1 MSIQKKPLTL
11 KEIEMRKGSPSDFP
25 VHGVVGL
32 YCRYTDSS
40 PRYFLRW
47 KKDGKTFKKFYPA
60 HFSLSEVRKLAMVD
74 RVHINSGKNPL
85 LLDEEQKLKEKQKE
99 EEELTKKLNQANTF
113 KIASEQWINFEEENG
128 RWRQDPKGIK
138 NILIRLNK
146 HIYPVIGDTPIR
158 EINSRMLADLLN
170 PLYQRIPETARQCKT
185 IIKHVFQF
193 ALVNPEFNLIDS
205 PVSEGLLTLTASARK
220 ASPEA
225 DNYPALPFKEIPALV
240 SALLKNQSSSSLAIL
255 FSVLTATRSK
265 AVRLSTWD
273 QIDMEKK
280 IWTIPRENDKKKE
293 KNRNRTICLSYQAI
307 DLLRAIRHR
316 FPISNYIFPSQVTLR
331 ALDENAFSVC
341 IKKMHRTKLKQDG
354 IGWVDP
360 EILDDKGCPRM
371 ITQHGTARSS
381 FETWAL
387 DNASGNNRRFLKET
401 VEACLLHQPNDGFN
415 GAYDRTK
422 KIKDR
427 FELVNAWG
435 TYCLGKNKFS
445 DFFPEYRR

>member
-240 SALLKNQSSSSLAIL
+240 SALLKNQVWQSSSL
-255 FSVLTATRSK
+255 
-265 AVRLSTWD
+265 
-273 QIDMEKK
+273 
-280 IWTIPRENDKKKE
+280 
-293 KNRNRTICLSYQAI
+293 Y
-307 DLLRAIRHR
+307 
-316 FPISNYIFPSQVTLR
+316 
-331 ALDENAFSVC
+331 
-341 IKKMHRTKLKQDG
+341 
-354 IGWVDP
+354 
-360 EILDDKGCPRM
+360 
-371 ITQHGTARSS
+371 
-381 FETWAL
+381 
-387 DNASGNNRRFLKET
+387 
-401 VEACLLHQPNDGFN
+401 
-415 GAYDRTK
+415 
-422 KIKDR
+422 
-427 FELVNAWG
+427 
-435 TYCLGKNKFS
+435 
-445 DFFPEYRR
+445 